1 MIELEK
7 IKPGTTNIRVN
18 IKDGLDGAGNHIE
31 MKGGYQSMVTMGFVV
46 LDIWDLS
53 DPDPAMH
60 RKIWENPFPNSNFS
74 FKPLAMVL
82 GTETEDLLEFMTDKF
97 PFEQPQTTVR
107 FKGAEMGVK
116 LNILRTMVD
125 KLHEGSMQHVPD
137 FNVRF

>member
-82 GTETEDLLEFMTDKF
+82 GTETEDLLEFMTDK
-97 PFEQPQTTVR
+97 
-107 FKGAEMGVK
+107 
-116 LNILRTMVD
+116 
-125 KLHEGSMQHVPD
+125 
-137 FNVRF
+137 